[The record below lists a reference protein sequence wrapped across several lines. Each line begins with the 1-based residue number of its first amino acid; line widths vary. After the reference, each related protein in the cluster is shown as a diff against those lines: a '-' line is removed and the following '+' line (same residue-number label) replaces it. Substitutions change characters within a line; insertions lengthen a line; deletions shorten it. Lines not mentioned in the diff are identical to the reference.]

1 MCSLTSFKWKVRLD
15 IESTIDIPPTS
26 YFVKNQ
32 SSARICYKIGEELK
46 YINIATPL
54 ELAQL
59 LRKNS
64 IIHFYSLK
72 GDVVKMFEKV
82 LITIVGD
89 KGQPI
94 QQERLVQVK
103 WKDVELNPA
112 QVQSIAAAHELERNN
127 IVKAFITQVFK
138 AA

>member
-15 IESTIDIPPTS
+15 IESTIDTPPTS
-26 YFVKNQ
+26 FFVKNQ
-32 SSARICYKIGEELK
+32 SSARICYRIGKELK
-46 YINIATPL
+46 YINLATPL

-59 LRKNS
+59 LSKNG
-64 IIHFYSLK
+64 IIQFYAIK

-103 WKDVELNPA
+103 WKDVELSPA
-112 QVQSIAAAHELERNN
+112 QVQTIAAGYELERNN
-127 IVKAFITQVFK
+127 IVTTFISQVFK